1 MEKRFNKGYTTYL
14 FPFIQQDSWV
24 RCPACS
30 QQAFAKPKDP
40 GCTGLMAVLVC
51 PQCGY
56 SKNLSAQPL
65 PMATGKGILQY
76 EKGVILLGE
85 SVDPYFHQPLWL
97 QIPVKNQTLW
107 AYHPAHLHFLKAL
120 IGAGLRERN
129 GMDKAN

>member
-1 MEKRFNKGYTTYL
+1 VQLLEK
-14 FPFIQQDSWV
+14 PFSPT
-24 RCPACS
+24 PA
-30 QQAFAKPKDP
+30 
-40 GCTGLMAVLVC
+40 
-51 PQCGY
+51 Y
-56 SKNLSAQPL
+56 RH
-65 PMATGKGILQY
+65 LQY